1 MRVLVE
7 QQTHPKV
14 MTNMLKK
21 VFNWSEVHLFEM
33 DFYKIC
39 TLGTQVLEATKPIRF
54 NSKVANLLVAA
65 SATASCNS
73 FKIKG

>member
-1 MRVLVE
+1 MKLWPLEHFFEHICHQIWVGLLLWVLVE

-39 TLGTQVLEATKPIRF
+39 TLGTQVLEAT
-54 NSKVANLLVAA
+54 
-65 SATASCNS
+65 
-73 FKIKG
+73 